1 MVFLLLKNVFLWFYL
16 IMRFV
21 FRCDH
26 DKRKSAVDCITEI
39 IGENNADHF
48 FVATQDADLRKKFQ
62 EVCALFFF

>member
-1 MVFLLLKNVFLWFYL
+1 
-16 IMRFV
+16 MRFV